1 MHVIFKGGPIV
12 NIYNVYKTSPK
23 TIISNFVSKNC
34 LFGAIKITNTINS
47 DTDKWQCS
55 GYGIGFVDGKNDG
68 KNVIIFGVDLSNSKR
83 ANNKTKHVLVLG
95 REFIQ
100 KIKQYNLC
108 RKNVFT

>member
-1 MHVIFKGGPIV
+1 MSNQYLGLVGTIGDVVLSKPIKSTHVIFKGGPIV

-83 ANNKTKHVLVLG
+83 ANLYKK
-95 REFIQ
+95 
-100 KIKQYNLC
+100 
-108 RKNVFT
+108 